1 MSDIHDSRRVPVN
14 SSPATAHITPTPRTD
29 AAWRATFDASE
40 FSAGN
45 AARVMRD
52 ECVKLEKELRQL
64 RADVQFVIDHAGR
77 TVATEVGELQCG
89 PLWMAEQ
96 LGFALDAK

>member
-1 MSDIHDSRRVPVN
+1 MTSD
-14 SSPATAHITPTPRTD
+14 TPRTD
-29 AAWRATFDASE
+29 AAWSASFDMST
-40 FSAGN
+40 FSAGDT
-45 AARVMRD
+45 ARAMRD

-77 TVATEVGELQCG
+77 TVPTEAGVMQCG

-96 LGFALDAK
+96 LGCALDAK